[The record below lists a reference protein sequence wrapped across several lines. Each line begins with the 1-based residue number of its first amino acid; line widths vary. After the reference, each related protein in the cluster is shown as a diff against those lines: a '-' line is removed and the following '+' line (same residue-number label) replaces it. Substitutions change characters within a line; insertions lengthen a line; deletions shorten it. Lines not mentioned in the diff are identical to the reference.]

1 MYPKFTQPRI
11 LTPQEQKL
19 LLRTVREHG
28 SPRDRTLFSLALGTG
43 LRLRELQGLN
53 VADVFTEGSAIAWKV
68 RLDPKITKGGAAA
81 WLSSTQV
88 SGANSAST
96 CDGTGRRSP
105 SRRDRPFPVQ
115 PRAAPLPSSDP
126 GPIPE

>member
-53 VADVFTEGSAIAWKV
+53 VGDVSPDGKTIQWRV
-68 RLDPKITKGGAAA
+68 PLDPKTTKGGRGGTAFLVAGVRKEVRHL
-81 WLSSTQV
+81 LSWKRRVGEPLELGSPLLRSRQ
-88 SGANSAST
+88 
-96 CDGTGRRSP
+96 GRRVYK
-105 SRRDRPFPVQ
+105 R
-115 PRAAPLPSSDP
+115 
-126 GPIPE
+126 